1 MRTVTYDET
10 KWKLV
15 PVEPDDQ
22 MQAAGAG
29 AIRFDTTVL
38 NKIWTAN
45 AVFRAN
51 VAAAPDHP
59 DTAGDAEDAARL
71 DRMESALEQ
80 IQAWASAYPIGMFP
94 EPDWAASAK
103 VLKAAGLS
111 LDAISAANMRHVITR
126 VQEIA
131 DNAMRASIGDK

>member
-15 PVEPDDQ
+15 PVTGSLEMIRAFKEEMRKADSGTGDSLR
-22 MQAAGAG
+22 AA
-29 AIRFDTTVL
+29 I
-38 NKIWTAN
+38 
-45 AVFRAN
+45 
-51 VAAAPDHP
+51 AAATDHP
-59 DTAGDAEDAARL
+59 AIAGDAEDAARL
-71 DRMESALEQ
+71 DRMESALDQ

-103 VLKAAGLS
+103 VLNDAGLS

-131 DNAMRASIGDK
+131 DNAMRASNGDCK